1 MDCEECRE
9 ALSARLDD
17 ELGERER
24 QAVDAHLQ
32 ACAGCAAHAEQL
44 AELTRLTRVQPAAQV
59 PDLAPA
65 VLARL
70 QPGPRRDPEPR
81 GVRAWSWLRAALAAL
96 AMVQLGLALP
106 DLVASGHV
114 HAARE
119 AASWQVALAV
129 GFFAVAWRP
138 AWVVGLVPVLTA
150 AVVGLA
156 VTAGLDVAAG
166 HTSLAGEA
174 PHAVKLAGLALVWTL
189 AHRLPRA
196 APQRAVG

>member
-1 MDCEECRE
+1 MNCDECRE

-17 ELGERER
+17 ELEDLER
-24 QAVDAHLQ
+24 QAVDAHLRG
-32 ACAGCAAHAEQL
+32 CAGCAARAEQL
-44 AELTRLTRVQPAAQV
+44 AELTRLARVQPAAHV
-59 PDLAPA
+59 SDLAPA
-65 VLARL
+65 ILARL
-70 QPGPRRDPEPR
+70 RPEPR
-81 GVRAWSWLRAALAAL
+81 RGPKLRGVGVWSWLRAALGAL
-96 AMVQLGLALP
+96 AIVQLGLALP
-106 DLVASGHV
+106 DLVAGAHV

-129 GFFAVAWRP
+129 GFFTAAWRP

-156 VTAGLDVAAG
+156 VTAGLDVATG

-174 PHAVKLAGLALVWTL
+174 PHAVKLAGLALVWIL

-196 APQRAVG
+196 LPQRTVG